1 VAKRNHFGDVV
12 TRRRPRHNLRV
23 TWVELTVQ
31 GADTAMSTYGEVTAQ
46 LRRLPSLLT
55 RNEQHQLASV
65 VERLL
70 RDAT

>member
-1 VAKRNHFGDVV
+1 
-12 TRRRPRHNLRV
+12 
-23 TWVELTVQ
+23 
-31 GADTAMSTYGEVTAQ
+31 MSTYGEVTAQ
-46 LRRLPSLLT
+46 LRRLLSLLA

>member
-1 VAKRNHFGDVV
+1 VAKRNHSGDVV
-12 TRRRPRHNLRV
+12 TRRRARHDRRV
-23 TWVELTVQ
+23 TWVELTGR

-46 LRRLPSLLT
+46 LRRLLSLLT

-65 VERLL
+65 VKSLL